1 MITLIRSFGTS
12 NAVARLQ
19 SEPLF
24 AGLQGLEPSRVQRA
38 IPINGT
44 VRLRRPSHLVIHYND
59 DPAVK
64 MARAIKHA
72 SGCKVICLSADIYG
86 LDRYAN
92 LAEFVDL
99 FTVPTIA
106 HREILESALW
116 VPVAVLPEGVDPI
129 ALPPA
134 GALAQDV
141 AQAGRICWFGYPESF
156 QKSLIR
162 IVDRAIQESGMS
174 RGEIGLITDTR
185 NQVCAGG
192 RHLPFSPDSFY
203 AMTSES
209 TYALLSHFAYDLH
222 VNTLIKSPNKL
233 ITSLVRG
240 MTPIVSMT
248 RNYLPFIEEFG
259 LQNHAFRNGSELAK
273 RLREARTEAG
283 LGDNLVAIRQEL
295 LARFSP
301 EALARHF
308 LELI

>member
-12 NAVARLQ
+12 NAVSRLQ
-19 SEPLF
+19 SDPLF
-24 AGLQGLEPSRVQRA
+24 AGLQALESSRVQRA
-38 IPINGT
+38 TSINGK
-44 VRLRRPSHLVIHYND
+44 VQISRPSHIVIHYND
-59 DPAVK
+59 NQAVK
-64 MARAIKHA
+64 VARVIKQS
-72 SGCKVICLSADIYG
+72 SGCKIICLCADIYR
-86 LDRYAN
+86 LDYYTH

-99 FTVPTIA
+99 FTVPTTA

-116 VPVAVLPEGVDPI
+116 VPVAVLPEGIDPI
-129 ALPPA
+129 ALPPT
-134 GALAQDV
+134 GPLAQDV

-162 IVDRAIQESGMS
+162 IVDRAIEESGMP
-174 RGEIGLITDTR
+174 RDEIGLITDTR
-185 NQVCAGG
+185 YQVCAGG
-192 RHLPFSPDSFY
+192 RHLPFSPDRFY

-209 TYALLSHFAYDLH
+209 TYALLSHFAFDLH

-248 RNYLPFIEEFG
+248 RNYLPFIDEFD
-259 LQNHAFRNGSELAK
+259 LQDHAFRNGPELAK

-283 LGDNLVAIRQEL
+283 LGDKLVAIRQEL

-301 EALARHF
+301 DALARRF